1 MKWIKLFEDFKK
13 NNIEGDLITP
23 DDIRTCIKSNG
34 RVFSTAF
41 NDLPEK
47 HEHYKKSQEEGLR
60 PVSIDDEDNQITAQ
74 FSDGSDNNQYTV
86 DLKDVKE
93 IKY

>member
-1 MKWIKLFEDFKK
+1 MKGIKLFEDFKK

-34 RVFSTAF
+34 RVFSTSF
-41 NDLPEK
+41 NDLPET

-60 PVSIDDEDNQITAQ
+60 PVSIDEYDQVTAQ

-86 DLKDVKE
+86 DLKD
-93 IKY
+93 IKQIEY